1 MRHSLWRSPSLFLLK
16 ILKMVRNHKI
26 IYFVQFFL
34 LIAIIGVFS
43 FAELSNKVVLLSFC
57 SLFFTEL
64 FLVHQTT
71 KIKPDEIFYRKG
83 CFFALG
89 DLAAAFTYMVYFFII
104 LGAQIFKY
112 SFEYSVLPL
121 IALFLYTLN
130 RKIFI
135 YKNLFYE
142 K

>member
-1 MRHSLWRSPSLFLLK
+1 
-16 ILKMVRNHKI
+16 MVRNHKI
-26 IYFVQFFL
+26 IYFVQFF
-34 LIAIIGVFS
+34 
-43 FAELSNKVVLLSFC
+43 VLLANIAVLFVAPSSKIVLLC
-57 SLFFTEL
+57 LGSLFFTEL

-121 IALFLYTLN
+121 IILFTYTLF
-130 RKIFI
+130 RKIYI
-135 YKNLFYE
+135 YKNFSYE

>member
-1 MRHSLWRSPSLFLLK
+1 MRHSLWRLPSLFLLK

-26 IYFVQFFL
+26 IYFVQFF
-34 LIAIIGVFS
+34 
-43 FAELSNKVVLLSFC
+43 VLLANIAVLFVAPSSKIVLLC
-57 SLFFTEL
+57 LGSLFFTEL

-121 IALFLYTLN
+121 IILFTYTLF
-130 RKIFI
+130 RKIYI
-135 YKNLFYE
+135 YKNFSYE